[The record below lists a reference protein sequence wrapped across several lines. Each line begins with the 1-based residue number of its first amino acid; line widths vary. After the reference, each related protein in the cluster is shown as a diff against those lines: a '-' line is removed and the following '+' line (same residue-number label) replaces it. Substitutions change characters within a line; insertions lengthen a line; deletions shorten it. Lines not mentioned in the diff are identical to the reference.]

1 MKSLFFGFLE
11 AIQDQEQ
18 ILSYSRKGL
27 QNQSSNYQYNFIKG
41 LEAYKD
47 VKESEVY
54 ALPSFG
60 SFLISYKKL
69 IIHKKEWVY
78 EKSAYHSPSF
88 LNLPLIKQVFWLAS
102 VLNYLLNLDKR
113 DKRFLIHFYSIHPV
127 WFLVNYFLKIKNFDQ
142 RILIIPDLPNWVLS
156 SIEKTNLISNLKMK
170 LFKKLLSSF
179 NGYVVVNEN
188 IAKRLSLKKYTVI
201 DGFVNEKTL
210 KQTKKSVNLKYSNS
224 MNKEIIFLYAG
235 NMGME
240 FGINDLV
247 KAFLESKQN
256 IKLYLFGDIRDKNL
270 INIINNS
277 NKISFFGYISKE
289 KLEHYYNITDAFI
302 IPRNPMLFVN
312 KYSHP
317 SKVYEYLTYFKP
329 VLMYKFEN
337 IFLDSVDIVY
347 YFNRHHFEAITDGIK
362 KFASSFEN
370 KPTNSDSYQKTYSFL
385 LNKLPSAQIERHL
398 NLIKSWQNCL

>member
-18 ILSYSRKGL
+18 ILSNSRKGL

-41 LEAYKD
+41 LETYKD

-188 IAKRLSLKKYTVI
+188 IAKELILEKYSVI

-210 KQTKKSVNLKYSNS
+210 NHNKKSINLKGSNLK
-224 MNKEIIFLYAG
+224 NKEIVFLYAG
-235 NMGME
+235 NMGKE
-240 FGINDLV
+240 FGIYDLV
-247 KAFLESKQN
+247 QAFLESKLN
-256 IKLYLFGDIRDKNL
+256 IKLLLFGDIRDKNL
-270 INIINNS
+270 IRIINNS
-277 NKISFFGYISKE
+277 NKICFFGYISKE
-289 KLEHYYNITDAFI
+289 NLENYYNISDAFI
-302 IPRNPMLFVN
+302 IPRNSILFVN

-317 SKVYEYLTYFKP
+317 SKIYEYLTYFKP
-329 VLMYKFEN
+329 LLMYKFEN
-337 IFLDSVDIVY
+337 IFLESLDLIH
-347 YFNRHHFEAITDGIK
+347 YFKDNHPKPISDGIK
-362 KFASSFEN
+362 RFASSFEN
-370 KPTNSDSYQKTYSFL
+370 ESTISNFYSNTYSFL
-385 LNKLPSAQIERHL
+385 LNKLPSAQIEQHL
-398 NLIKSWQNCL
+398 NLINSLQNCD